1 MDANAINYLRRQP
14 RSATAPRPQQ
24 TPATPSS
31 ARAPRRSFFRRLFR
45 REEATTFH
53 RCLAV
58 HMVHAERESILR

>member
-14 RSATAPRPQQ
+14 RSAMDPRPQQ
-24 TPATPSS
+24 APAASS
-31 ARAPRRSFFRRLFR
+31 ARATRRSFFRRLFRR

>member
-14 RSATAPRPQQ
+14 RSAAPRPQQ
-24 TPATPSS
+24 APLAPA
-31 ARAPRRSFFRRLFR
+31 ARAPRRSLFRRLFR

-58 HMVHAERESILR
+58 HMVQAERESILR